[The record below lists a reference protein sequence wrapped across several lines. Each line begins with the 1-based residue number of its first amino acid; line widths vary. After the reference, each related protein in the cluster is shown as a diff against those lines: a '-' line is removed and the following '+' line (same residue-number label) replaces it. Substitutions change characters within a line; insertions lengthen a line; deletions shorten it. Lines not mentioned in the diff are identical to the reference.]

1 MTAVM
6 SAANEKAVEVFLAER
21 IRYLDIVPL
30 VSACCEA
37 HQQARQQP
45 LCCFSAESRRR
56 VQTRSALRARVL
68 LQCQNGALCFL
79 KVICFSK
86 AGGKGT
92 NSWHARSQ
100 IGHACNKSAYCSY
113 TYHLPMQSVG
123 RKDFA
128 CVLRGKLLNGRV
140 GRRS

>member
-45 LCCFSAESRRR
+45 LCCFPAELRRR
-56 VQTRSALRARVL
+56 VQTRSALPARVL
-68 LQCQNGALCFL
+68 LQCQNDALCFL
-79 KVICFSK
+79 RLFKTFLESRRQRHKLWACTL
-86 AGGKGT
+86 T
-92 NSWHARSQ
+92 NRPCRQ
-100 IGHACNKSAYCSY
+100 
-113 TYHLPMQSVG
+113 
-123 RKDFA
+123 
-128 CVLRGKLLNGRV
+128 
-140 GRRS
+140 